1 MVRVMDHIKSQDLY
15 QMSTKREGYKSSF
28 ISCIS
33 SDYEG
38 IIIHREWKHICPSD
52 MSMNEMTQDNIK

>member
-38 IIIHREWKHICPSD
+38 IIIHHE
-52 MSMNEMTQDNIK
+52 